1 MTSDVP
7 EKDLVVLVADKQM
20 EYAVK
25 GLLTRG
31 PSLGFQN
38 LSQDIYVHM
47 HRDPGCFLRGDE
59 FLRPFH
65 RQYRHAIVM
74 FDHRGSGREGR
85 LREDLEADLER
96 RLFSSGWEDRAAAIV
111 LDPELE
117 VWVWSDSPEVDAV
130 LGWRGRT
137 PTLPAWLQAEG
148 YSTGRRTKPSR
159 PKEAMEC
166 ALRAVGKSRSA
177 AIFLQL
183 AERVSVDRC
192 TDPTFLKFKTT
203 LRQWFGDTTV
213 ARDGPILGL
222 ETGPRR
228 A

>member
-7 EKDLVVLVADKQM
+7 ERDLVVLVADKQM

-31 PSLGFQN
+31 RSLVLQD
-38 LSQDIYVHM
+38 LSVDIYVHPNN
-47 HRDPGCFLRGDE
+47 DPGCFLRGHE

-65 RQYRHAIVM
+65 RQYRHSLVM
-74 FDHRGSGREGR
+74 FDRDGSGREER
-85 LREDLEADLER
+85 LREDLEAEVER
-96 RLFSSGWEDRAAAIV
+96 RLSSSGWGDRAAVIV

-130 LGWRGRT
+130 LGWEGRT
-137 PTLPAWLQAEG
+137 PTLATWLQAEG

-159 PKEAMEC
+159 PKEAMER
-166 ALRAVGKSRSA
+166 ALRVVGKSRSA

-192 TDPTFLKFKTT
+192 TDPAFLKFKTS
-203 LRQWFGDTTV
+203 LQQWFGDTTV

-222 ETGPRR
+222 ETRPRR